1 MRYSRMLIPTLKED
15 PTEAEVVSHKLM
27 LRAGMIRKLAAG
39 IYSYLPLAKRTFNKV
54 EQIIREE
61 MNRAGAQEVTLPSV
75 QPSDIWQES
84 GRWDIYGK
92 ELLRFKDRN
101 DRDFCLGPT
110 HEEVITDLVRR
121 EIKSY
126 RQLPLILYQIQTKFR
141 DEIRPRFGLMRGREF
156 TMKDAYSF
164 DVDEGGAEESYNRM
178 FQAYN
183 RIFERCGLEFR
194 AAEADS
200 GAIGGSFSHEF
211 MVMAD
216 SGESAIVSCYSCN
229 YAANVEKAEARHSNL
244 TFQEKESALPKEVQ
258 KVHTPDRKTVED
270 VTGFLKVNPKDLVKT
285 LVYETD
291 KGAVAVLVRGDHEI
305 NEVKLKNLLG
315 CNYLN
320 LAQDEIIR
328 EITHAP
334 IGFAGPVGL
343 RTKIVA
349 DNAVSEMSNF
359 ITGGNE
365 KDIHLINVNIRDF
378 KVDIFADLRIVTKD
392 DPCPRCNGKLRFSRG
407 IEVGHVFKL
416 GTKYSE
422 ALGATFLDAHGKEQ
436 LIVMGCYGIGVG
448 RTVAAAIEQNHDD
461 NGILFPIP
469 IAPFRI
475 LILPVNMNQ
484 KEVKD
489 ASEDIYLSLS
499 ERGYDVLFD
508 DREESPGIKFKDADL
523 IGIPIRLTISSRT
536 LKNGMMELKL
546 RKTGEVIMVKKE
558 DVVAEVGRRLNGE

>member
-39 IYSYLPLAKRTFNKV
+39 IYSYLPLARRTFNKV
-54 EQIIREE
+54 EQVIREE
-61 MNRAGAQEVTLPSV
+61 MNRAGAQEVTLPSA

-84 GRWDIYGK
+84 GRWDLYGK

-110 HEEVITDLVRR
+110 HEEVITDLIRR

-141 DEIRPRFGLMRGREF
+141 DEVRPRFGLMRGREF

-183 RIFERCGLEFR
+183 QIFERCGLEFR
-194 AAEADS
+194 AVEADS

-216 SGESAIVSCYSCN
+216 SGESAIVSCYSCS
-229 YAANVEKAEARHSNL
+229 YAANVEKAEAKHSNPS
-244 TFQEKESALPKEVQ
+244 FQEKESALPKDVQ
-258 KVHTPDRKTVED
+258 KVHTPDRKTVEE
-270 VTGFLKVNPKDLVKT
+270 VTGFLKVGPQDLVKT
-285 LVYETD
+285 LIYETD
-291 KGAVAVLVRGDHEI
+291 KGAVAVLVRGDHEA
-305 NEVKLKNLLG
+305 NEVKVKNLID
-315 CNYLN
+315 CSYLN
-320 LAQDEIIR
+320 LAQDERIR
-328 EITHAP
+328 EITRAP

-343 RTKIVA
+343 RTRIVA

-359 ITGGNE
+359 VTGGNE
-365 KDIHLINVNIRDF
+365 KDTHLINVNLRDF
-378 KVDIFADLRIVTKD
+378 RVDNFADLRVITKD

-422 ALGATFLDAHGKEQ
+422 TLGATFLDANGREQ

-448 RTVAAAIEQNHDD
+448 RTVAAAIEQNHDE
-461 NGILFPIP
+461 NGIIFPIP
-469 IAPFRI
+469 LAPF
-475 LILPVNMNQ
+475 LVSILPININQ

-536 LKNGMMELKL
+536 LKNNMVELKL

-558 DVVAEVGRRLNGE
+558 DVVAEVGRHLNGE

>member
-1 MRYSRMLIPTLKED
+1 M
-15 PTEAEVVSHKLM
+15 
-27 LRAGMIRKLAAG
+27 
-39 IYSYLPLAKRTFNKV
+39 
-54 EQIIREE
+54 
-61 MNRAGAQEVTLPSV
+61 
-75 QPSDIWQES
+75 
-84 GRWDIYGK
+84 
-92 ELLRFKDRN
+92 
-101 DRDFCLGPT
+101 
-110 HEEVITDLVRR
+110 
-121 EIKSY
+121 
-126 RQLPLILYQIQTKFR
+126 
-141 DEIRPRFGLMRGREF
+141 
-156 TMKDAYSF
+156 
-164 DVDEGGAEESYNRM
+164 
-178 FQAYN
+178 
-183 RIFERCGLEFR
+183 
-194 AAEADS
+194 
-200 GAIGGSFSHEF
+200 
-211 MVMAD
+211 
-216 SGESAIVSCYSCN
+216 
-229 YAANVEKAEARHSNL
+229 
-244 TFQEKESALPKEVQ
+244 
-258 KVHTPDRKTVED
+258 
-270 VTGFLKVNPKDLVKT
+270 
-285 LVYETD
+285 
-291 KGAVAVLVRGDHEI
+291 
-305 NEVKLKNLLG
+305 
-315 CNYLN
+315 
-320 LAQDEIIR
+320 
-328 EITHAP
+328 
-334 IGFAGPVGL
+334 

-365 KDIHLINVNIRDF
+365 KDTHLINVTLRDF
-378 KVDIFADLRIVTKD
+378 RVDTFADLRVVKED
-392 DPCPRCNGKLRFSRG
+392 DPCPRCNGRLRFSRG